1 MTLLSFKQKLY
12 ATLESHYPTSEI
24 DSFFKIILE
33 DVLNLSKIDFA
44 LEPNKIVSDDKNT
57 KIDQIIS
64 RLAEHQPI
72 QHLIGFTEFMD
83 LKIMVNEHVLIP
95 RPETEELIRWIL
107 NDYSTAPNLDVL
119 DIGTG
124 SGCIPIALSKSLND
138 ANINTIDISTKAI
151 ETAKKNA
158 EINKVNINFIHQ
170 DILTTNQFPQQY
182 DVIVSNPPYVRNLE
196 KAEMQKNV
204 LEFEPHLAL
213 FVEDNDPVI
222 FYKKIAELAISAI
235 KPKGALYYEI
245 NQYLGKETIEL
256 LKQIG
261 FKNIELKKDMF
272 GNDRMIKATF

>member
-44 LEPNKIVSDDKNT
+44 LEPNKIVSDDKNI
-57 KIDQIIS
+57 KIDEIIS
-64 RLAEHQPI
+64 RLTEHQPI

-107 NDYSTAPNLDVL
+107 NDYSMAPNLDIL

-124 SGCIPIALSKSLND
+124 SGCIPIALSKNLN
-138 ANINTIDISTKAI
+138 NVNVSSIDVSIKAI

-170 DILTTNQFPQQY
+170 DILTTNQLSQQY

-213 FVEDNDPVI
+213 FVEDNNPLI
-222 FYKKIAELAISAI
+222 FYKKIAELAISAL

>member
-12 ATLESHYPTSEI
+12 AALESHYPTSEI
-24 DSFFKIILE
+24 DSFFKLILQ

-44 LEPNKIVSDDKNT
+44 LEPNKLISENESLE
-57 KIDQIIS
+57 IDSIING
-64 RLAEHQPI
+64 LVQHQPI

-83 LKIMVNEHVLIP
+83 LKLKVNGYVLIP

-107 NDYSTAPNLDVL
+107 DDYSNTQKLEVL

-124 SGCIPIALSKSLND
+124 SGCIPIALYKGLND
-138 ANINTIDISTKAI
+138 ANVNTIDVSIQAI
-151 ETAKKNA
+151 ETAKENA
-158 EINKVNINFIHQ
+158 KINQTNIHFIHQ
-170 DILTTNQFPQQY
+170 DILTTTQFSQQY

-196 KAEMQKNV
+196 KLEMQKNV
-204 LEFEPHLAL
+204 LDFEPHLAL
-213 FVEDNDPVI
+213 FVEDNDPLI
-222 FYKKIAELAISAI
+222 FYKQIAELAINSL

-245 NQYLGKETIEL
+245 NQYLGKETVDL

-272 GNDRMIKATF
+272 GNDRMVKATL